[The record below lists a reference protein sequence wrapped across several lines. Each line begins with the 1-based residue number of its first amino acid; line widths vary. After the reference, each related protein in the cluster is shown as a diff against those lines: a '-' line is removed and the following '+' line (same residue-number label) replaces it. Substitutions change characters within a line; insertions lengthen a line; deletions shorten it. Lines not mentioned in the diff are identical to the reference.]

1 MFLVFAFEI
10 SSLQSSNRCAHLHE
24 SHRTLRDGSLGWR
37 CPRHFV
43 PGYDRCCP
51 YGALAGI
58 ASASSHK
65 SEAYRR
71 RRFGRF
77 SRRER
82 RAYFDPYVRSEQRR
96 KSAQSAIGPP
106 NGFAVTPRR
115 SRGSVTLPAYH
126 APESR
131 ASIASESSRV
141 L

>member
-1 MFLVFAFEI
+1 MNLRRVDRARVVSE
-10 SSLQSSNRCAHLHE
+10 LAP
-24 SHRTLRDGSLGWR
+24 RTER
-37 CPRHFV
+37 P
-43 PGYDRCCP
+43 
-51 YGALAGI
+51 A

-65 SEAYRR
+65 WEAYRR

-96 KSAQSAIGPP
+96 KSAQSTIGPP